1 MSDLGEEVPL
11 EFFEEDV
18 PSSIIEEMRNRTDL
32 CGDGMVFNFDVT
44 MGEYGGWDALLL
56 IKAYANRLEAACKR
70 LEADHKCEMDEAAA
84 FINEYLEDSALDPK
98 AHNWLIR
105 NGYQDTSYQA
115 DVFGQEIVKEG
126 GSR

>member
-18 PSSIIEEMRNRTDL
+18 PSSIIEEMRNRTNL
-32 CGDGMVFNFDVT
+32 RGDGMVNNFDIT
-44 MGEYGGWDALLL
+44 IGEYGGWDALML

-70 LEADHKCEMDEAAA
+70 LEASHEREMDEAAT
-84 FINEYLEDSALDPK
+84 FINKYLEDSALDPK

-105 NGYQDTSYQA
+105 NGYQDASYQA
-115 DVFGQEIVKEG
+115 DIFGQEILKEG
-126 GSR
+126 DAR